1 MEAPNLHVALAK
13 ASLGPVQFFGQAW
26 PCGTPNR
33 WCPILWDPTDGVV
46 GGANASK
53 QGLRLLKV
61 ALVAGTRPEVIKL
74 APLRLEMIRRHWRV
88 SWISTN
94 QQKELNVQA
103 LEALGIVPDVET
115 RAPDNAGS
123 VAQRLAQLTSGL
135 DQAFQAIDPDLV
147 VVQGDTSST
156 VAGALAAFAGGRRLA
171 HVEAGLR
178 TGDMAAPFPEEGWR
192 RVVTQLANWHFAP
205 TERAAANLLAA
216 GTPPDSVFMTG
227 NTGVDA
233 ILHLARPL
241 RPVAH
246 PRRAKRQIMVTLHR
260 RELWD
265 RLDDVLSSL
274 IAIRDRFEDVEIVFV
289 LHANPRLREP
299 VMRRLDGQPRITVQE
314 PLPYAAFLQ
323 LIGASHLVLSDSG
336 GIQEEAPVLGV
347 PVLVLRE
354 TTERQ
359 EAVEAGVARLVGY
372 DPDMILRETSQLL
385 SDPHAHAAMVREVSP
400 FGDGKASER
409 ICGILKAR
417 MLIAPEAEKMIA

>member
-1 MEAPNLHVALAK
+1 MAA
-13 ASLGPVQFFGQAW
+13 
-26 PCGTPNR
+26 
-33 WCPILWDPTDGVV
+33 II

-53 QGLRLLKV
+53 QGCGLLKV

-94 QQKELNVQA
+94 QQKDLNAQA
-103 LEALGIVPDVET
+103 LEALGIVPDIET
-115 RAPDNAGS
+115 LAPDNGGS
-123 VAQRLAQLTSGL
+123 VAHRLAQLTSGL
-135 DQAFQAIDPDLV
+135 DAAFQTLNPDLV

-156 VAGALAAFAGGRRLA
+156 AAGALAAFAGGLRLA

-216 GTPPDSVFMTG
+216 GASPDSVFMTG

-233 ILHLARPL
+233 ILNMARP
-241 RPVAH
+241 
-246 PRRAKRQIMVTLHR
+246 PRAAASPPSARRQIMVTLHR

-274 IAIRDRFEDVEIVFV
+274 LAIRNRFEDVQIVFV
-289 LHANPRLREP
+289 LHANPLLREP

-314 PLPYAAFLQ
+314 PLPYTAFLQ
-323 LIGASHLVLSDSG
+323 LIRASHLVLSDSG

-359 EAVEAGVARLVGY
+359 EAVEAGVARLVGC
-372 DPDMILRETSQLL
+372 DPEVILREASRLL
-385 SDPHAHAAMVREVSP
+385 SDTAAHAAMVREVSP

-409 ICGILKAR
+409 ICTILKAR
-417 MLIAPEAEKMIA
+417 IPVAPEAEKMIA